1 MRRTKTRSQSF
12 TFREPYSY
20 RNDPGVPEFPD
31 DRPVIIFD
39 GFCSLCSGWAACVL
53 RHDKRDRFRLLAAQ
67 SELGRSLYIHYG
79 LDPQDY
85 ETNILI
91 EQGVAWF
98 KSEGSIRMAI
108 ALGWPWRAA
117 VALRMLPTPFSDW
130 LYDKVARNR
139 LRLFGKKHTCYTP
152 APEDA
157 DRFLS

>member
-1 MRRTKTRSQSF
+1 MYRSF
-12 TFREPYSY
+12 TLREPYSY

-39 GFCSLCSGWAACVL
+39 GFCSLCSGWAAFVL
-53 RHDKRDRFRLLAAQ
+53 RHDKRDRFRLLTAQ
-67 SELGRSLYIHYG
+67 SELGRSLYMHYD

-108 ALGWPWRAA
+108 GLGWPWRAA
-117 VALRMLPTPFSDW
+117 VVLRVLPVRFSDW

-139 LRLFGKKHTCYTP
+139 LRLFGKKHACYMP

-157 DRFLS
+157 DRFLC